1 LVSWTKSKQ
10 QKSIQK
16 NIIQQG
22 RDKMPTEQFEYH
34 CEDCGTGLEEDEI
47 NINDYSDMIRCYSC
61 NRDYLIEMEEN
72 EEEDEDESL
81 IHNYGHHPQA
91 NFLSDDG
98 TSSYYQPMQ
107 SEGRPVLMMGIEEEV
122 ESRKG
127 NLTSG
132 AEYVLNTINR
142 RGEDVVYLKED
153 GSIYNGFEIVS
164 HPATLGF
171 FMNHFKWDGI
181 KGLSKLGFE
190 SWNAKSCGLHIHMTR
205 KAFANDKHL
214 FKFLKFIYGNPT
226 ELIQFAGRNSTYA
239 KFDVDT
245 FLNSWNDYG
254 ERDSVRGS
262 SFMKMAKHETIN
274 DDRYCAVNVRNVQT
288 IELRFFRPSLKPETV
303 QAALQFCDAAFNY
316 TEEITTPQVMSGNA
330 LAFKSF
336 RSWVKTQ
343 TDRYQIL
350 DDRITLR
357 LGS

>member
-1 LVSWTKSKQ
+1 
-10 QKSIQK
+10 
-16 NIIQQG
+16 
-22 RDKMPTEQFEYH
+22 
-34 CEDCGTGLEEDEI
+34 
-47 NINDYSDMIRCYSC
+47 
-61 NRDYLIEMEEN
+61 
-72 EEEDEDESL
+72 
-81 IHNYGHHPQA
+81 
-91 NFLSDDG
+91 
-98 TSSYYQPMQ
+98 
-107 SEGRPVLMMGIEEEV
+107 
-122 ESRKG
+122 
-127 NLTSG
+127 
-132 AEYVLNTINR
+132 
-142 RGEDVVYLKED
+142 
-153 GSIYNGFEIVS
+153 
-164 HPATLGF
+164 
-171 FMNHFKWDGI
+171 
-181 KGLSKLGFE
+181 
-190 SWNAKSCGLHIHMTR
+190 MTR

>member
-1 LVSWTKSKQ
+1 
-10 QKSIQK
+10 
-16 NIIQQG
+16 
-22 RDKMPTEQFEYH
+22 MPSSNDEEQFEYY
-34 CEDCGTGLEEDEI
+34 CTDCDSGLDEDDVCT
-47 NINDYSDMIRCYSC
+47 NDWSDDPRCTAC
-61 NRDYLIEMEEN
+61 NRDYVYECEREL
-72 EEEDEDESL
+72 DEDDESTL
-81 IHNYGHHPQA
+81 IHNYGHHPQP

-98 TSSYYQPMQ
+98 TSSYYQPTLTP
-107 SEGRPVLMMGIEEEV
+107 GRPLLMMGIEEEV

-153 GSIYNGFEIVS
+153 GSISNGFEIVS

-190 SWNAKSCGLHIHMTR
+190 SWNARSCGLHIHMTR
-205 KAFANDKHL
+205 KAFASDKHL

-226 ELIQFAGRNSTYA
+226 ELIQFAGRTSNYA

-274 DDRYCAVNVRNVQT
+274 DDRYCAVNLRNVQT

-316 TEEITTPQVMSGNA
+316 TEEITTPQVMTGNA

-343 TDRYQIL
+343 TDRYEIL
-350 DDRITLR
+350 DERIKLR